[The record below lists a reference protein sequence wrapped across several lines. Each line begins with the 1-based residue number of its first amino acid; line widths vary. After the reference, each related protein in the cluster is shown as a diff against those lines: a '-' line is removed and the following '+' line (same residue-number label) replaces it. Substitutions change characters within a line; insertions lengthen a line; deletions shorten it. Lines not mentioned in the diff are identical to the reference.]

1 MHALPQ
7 IIFLLIKDLCMVDV
21 EATGDV
27 VESDWESESKSK
39 WSEAPL
45 KKSKLQ
51 ELEPEEKEDIGVS
64 SALHE
69 MEDQNLIYYC
79 PF

>member
-1 MHALPQ
+1 
-7 IIFLLIKDLCMVDV
+7 MVDV

-27 VESDWESESKSK
+27 ESDWEPESESK

-64 SALHE
+64 
-69 MEDQNLIYYC
+69 I
-79 PF
+79 